1 MNVKL
6 NFVSYNVA
14 CKLNEALSSTGI
26 CPENRVVVLSPTDET
41 TTQSGIIIPGTAKE
55 DLPRKGVVVQA
66 GPIDELNKYFKDCTQ
81 IGMIITYG
89 LYAGKELELQYDL
102 PDGLSDLLKTNR
114 LTVLS
119 VNEIIYS
126 ECNKL

>member
-1 MNVKL
+1 MNVKM
-6 NFVSYNVA
+6 NFVSYEVA
-14 CKLNEALSSTGI
+14 NQLNEALSSTGI
-26 CPENRVVVLSPTDET
+26 CPENRVVVLSPNNET
-41 TTQSGIIIPGTAKE
+41 TTSTGIIIPGTAKD
-55 DLPRKGVVVQA
+55 DLPRKGVVVQS
-66 GPIDELNKYFKDCTQ
+66 GYIDELNRCFRDCTK

-102 PDGLSDLLKTNR
+102 PSGLNDLLKTNK